1 MRILRNVVLLVA
13 GAVVVAPIPAAGAHT
28 GAAWAGHPAPA
39 VLAAQADAGKHAPR
53 GHANSVFTPVGTP
66 VTVQVE
72 VDDEDT
78 PADQLTVTLLTPV
91 EGVEFDAATR
101 TLHVPATKPI
111 PLTVLRFRVSDGEH
125 TDLFE
130 STVMVYAVPKPTI
143 TLTPEAVEVEEGQ
156 EAGFELVVDPDGRND
171 LEVTIPDLPD
181 WLTWDK
187 QTNRISGLAPA
198 PGVFTFTVE
207 ADGKTYA
214 TGRVTVTAKP
224 APSPTATAKPS
235 TEPTA
240 GATPSATATAATPA
254 PDATTPPG
262 ATAEPTASASATPA
276 STATTAVVPG
286 TPAPASP
293 QGTPGGSLARTG
305 ASALLLG
312 GLAVSGL
319 ALGMASLMWRR
330 MRRAG

>member
-1 MRILRNVVLLVA
+1 MRILRNVVLLVV

-28 GAAWAGHPAPA
+28 GAARAGHPAPA
-39 VLAAQADAGKHAPR
+39 VLAAQAHAGKHAPR
-53 GHANSVFTPVGTP
+53 GHANSVYTPVGTP

-101 TLHVPATKPI
+101 TLHVPATEPI
-111 PLTVLRFRVSDGEH
+111 PLSVLRFQVSDGEH

-130 STVMVYAVPKPTI
+130 STVLVYAVPKPTI

-156 EAGFELVVDPDGRND
+156 EAGFELVVDPNGRND

-181 WLTWDK
+181 WLAWDK

-224 APSPTATAKPS
+224 APSPTASTVPS
-235 TEPTA
+235 TAPTA
-240 GATPSATATAATPA
+240 GSDAGAQSGSTADPTATAPA
-254 PDATTPPG
+254 PGTAGPG
-262 ATAEPTASASATPA
+262 
-276 STATTAVVPG
+276 STATTSVVAG
-286 TPAPASP
+286 GAASGSS
-293 QGTPGGSLARTG
+293 QGVPRGSLARTG
-305 ASALLLG
+305 ADTLVLG
-312 GLAVSGL
+312 GLAVGGL
-319 ALGMASLMWRR
+319 ALGVASAAWRR
-330 MRRAG
+330 LRRDA

>member
-1 MRILRNVVLLVA
+1 MRILRNMVLVVV

-28 GAAWAGHPAPA
+28 GAARAGHPAPA

-53 GHANSVFTPVGTP
+53 GHANSVYTPVGTP

-101 TLHVPATKPI
+101 TLHVPATEPI
-111 PLTVLRFRVSDGEH
+111 PLSVLRFQVSDGEH

-130 STVMVYAVPKPTI
+130 STVLVYAVPKPTI

-156 EAGFELVVDPDGRND
+156 EAGFELVVDPNGRND

-181 WLTWDK
+181 WLAWDK

-214 TGRVTVTAKP
+214 TGKVTVTAKP
-224 APSPTATAKPS
+224 APSPTASTVPS
-235 TEPTA
+235 TAPTA
-240 GATPSATATAATPA
+240 GSDAGAQSGSTADPTATAPA
-254 PDATTPPG
+254 PGTAGPG
-262 ATAEPTASASATPA
+262 
-276 STATTAVVPG
+276 STATTSVVAG
-286 TPAPASP
+286 GAASGSS
-293 QGTPGGSLARTG
+293 QGVPRGSLARTG
-305 ASALLLG
+305 ADTLVLG
-312 GLAVSGL
+312 GLAVGGL
-319 ALGMASLMWRR
+319 ALGVASAAWRR
-330 MRRAG
+330 LRRDA

>member
-125 TDLFE
+125 TNLFE

-262 ATAEPTASASATPA
+262 ATAEPTASAS
-276 STATTAVVPG
+276 TATTAVVPG